1 MNVVVCLQ
9 LEYLKSVNMRFKQ
22 YDTKDTSLKAAIA
35 SHNPDNHTNLPAF

>member
-22 YDTKDTSLKAAIA
+22 YDTKDTSLKAIA
-35 SHNPDNHTNLPAF
+35 SHNPEKHTNLPAF